1 MDEIILKEFF
11 NKIKDDEMIK
21 YSSDIKV
28 NLVHVAIDEL
38 NKLNISYAKDKKSA
52 NVLHLFSD
60 TETPLRYVKGFYPNN
75 SRLGKLICQDKYL
88 TQRFLDYSGVKTPVG
103 KMFKHNQ
110 FEVAKSFVDNSPNKN
125 FVLKP
130 VTMSMS
136 LGTYLNVNSKNIE
149 NSWIGSFDVQKKYN
163 VVSPRVLIQ
172 EQIQGLEL
180 RIIVVEGEIGSAVLR
195 GPGNVKGDG
204 KHTIEELIHIKNK
217 ERAKHNYLNLNLL
230 KINENLLQNLKHKNL
245 TLETVLPKGEYCILY
260 SQSGI
265 ATGREV
271 YEVSKYLDDNIYQQV
286 KDAVT
291 AIPGAH
297 TAGVDIFVD
306 SLDANEGTIIEVN
319 LNPAFQLHYYPM
331 TGNPTSP
338 LYDVFKYLKLDRQ
351 ILNDELDF
359 DTLTEDDFKLVMQRY
374 KYLFHKQKNLSQSFK
389 MFLDLE

>member
-1 MDEIILKEFF
+1 MDEKILKTFF
-11 NKIKDDEMIK
+11 NKIKDDDMIE
-21 YSSDIKV
+21 YSQDIKV
-28 NLVHVAIDEL
+28 NLIHVAVDEL
-38 NKLNISYAKDKKSA
+38 NKLNISHTKDKKSS
-52 NVLHLFSD
+52 NVLHIFSNTD
-60 TETPLRYVKGFYPNN
+60 APLRYVKGFYPNN
-75 SRLGKLICQDKYL
+75 SRLGKSICEDKYL

-103 KMFKHNQ
+103 KMFKHDQ
-110 FEVAKSFVDNSPNKN
+110 FEIAKSFVDNSPNKN

-130 VTMSMS
+130 VSMSMS
-136 LGTYLNVNSKNIE
+136 LGTYLNVNSKNLE
-149 NSWIGSFDVQKKYN
+149 KSWVGSFDVQKKYN
-163 VVSPRVLIQ
+163 VVSPRILIQ

-245 TLETVLPKGEYCILY
+245 TLETVLPKEEYCILY

-291 AIPGAH
+291 AIPGVH

-306 SLDANEGTIIEVN
+306 SLDAKKGTIIEVN

-331 TGNPTSP
+331 TGKPTSP
-338 LYDVFKYLKLDRQ
+338 LYDVFKYSKLDRQ
-351 ILNDELDF
+351 ILNDELDYEN
-359 DTLTEDDFKLVMQRY
+359 LTSNDFNLIMQRY
-374 KYLFHKQKNLSQSFK
+374 KYLFRKQKSLSQSFK
-389 MFLDLE
+389 MFLNLK